1 MDGDDD
7 DDDDDDDDA
16 DDDDDDDDDDNDG
29 DDDDDINVQCIGPC
43 QLERPTIVLVL
54 GIDRKQGL
62 ICFPLCS
69 GLLSFPTELYM

>member
-1 MDGDDD
+1 MGGCLSVEMVFNCASFMDDD
-7 DDDDDDDDA
+7 DYYD
-16 DDDDDDDDDDNDG
+16 

-43 QLERPTIVLVL
+43 QLARPTISIVLAL